1 MSAIRQVALLG
12 LGEVGS
18 ILARDLL
25 ARGGIALRLW
35 DRQFDNPGSAPSR
48 TRDALL
54 ARDGVSATRSAGQ
67 AAAGCELV
75 ISAVTA
81 DQDLAAAASV
91 LPGLPRGCWF
101 LDLNSVAPSTKRSA
115 ADLVDAAGGRYVEA
129 SVMSPIG
136 PRRIRSPI
144 LLAGPHAETF
154 EPLAR
159 QLGFAGAS
167 FYSAEPGRAAATKMC
182 RSVIVKGMEAL
193 VSESLLAARHY
204 GVEEEV
210 LTSLNDLFP
219 LPDWAQHARYLIS
232 RTLEHGVRRSEEM
245 REVART
251 VADAGLDPWMS
262 RACVERQAWAP
273 GFADALSEEELVP
286 MLDRIRTDFTS
297 SMTKGE

>member
-1 MSAIRQVALLG
+1 MSGIRKVALLG
-12 LGEVGS
+12 LGEVGT
-18 ILARDLL
+18 ILAEDLL
-25 ARGGIALRLW
+25 ARGGVSLRLW
-35 DRQFDNPGSAPSR
+35 DLRFTDADSAPGR
-48 TRDALL
+48 ARDSLL
-54 ARDGVSATRSAGQ
+54 ARGDVTAARSAGE

-81 DQDLAAAASV
+81 DQDLAAAESV
-91 LPGLPRGCWF
+91 LASLPRGCWF
-101 LDLNSVAPSTKRSA
+101 LDLNSVAPATKCEVAER
-115 ADLVDAAGGRYVEA
+115 VDTAGGRYVEA

-136 PRRIRSPI
+136 PRRMGSPI
-144 LLAGPHAETF
+144 LLAGPHAEAF
-154 EPLAR
+154 EPRAR
-159 QLGFAGAS
+159 ELGFAGAR

-219 LPDWAQHARYLIS
+219 RPDWAQHARYLIS
-232 RTLEHGVRRSEEM
+232 RTLEHGVRRAEEM

-251 VADAGLDPWMS
+251 VADAGLEPWMS

-273 GFADALSEEELVP
+273 DFAGALAEEELVS
-286 MLDRIRTDFTS
+286 MLDHMREENS
-297 SMTKGE
+297 GS